1 MKLPFLIAPVCGLLL
16 AAPLGAPALADT
28 VAAPGA
34 PATTAT
40 APTVPAPAAAAPAPV
55 GPTALAP
62 GDVLDVEVFGE
73 QALSQQ
79 VTVARD
85 GTIELPLIGRVAIG
99 GDSTTQAQDAIA
111 KALSKYLKHPL
122 VAVSLHTE
130 AQYNVLV
137 LGDVKTPGRYS
148 LTPGAHLS
156 DALAAAGGV
165 APDLTGAL
173 PDARVTNGDQEKQVS
188 LEKLLR
194 DGDLSENI
202 AVHDGSAVYVPGP
215 TTIHVRVLG
224 AVDHPGEI
232 EISQGD
238 RLAVAI
244 AKAGDSPNTHS
255 DLNHIRV
262 THQLPDGSLQN
273 TEVNL
278 YDVLEKGQLSADLP
292 LQQND
297 IVYVPEAK
305 KNTQGGAGILTLLR
319 SIFLPY

>member
-1 MKLPFLIAPVCGLLL
+1 MNGRSVG
-16 AAPLGAPALADT
+16 
-28 VAAPGA
+28 VAACALVLGVLLGVGA
-34 PATTAT
+34 SAE
-40 APTVPAPAAAAPAPV
+40 
-55 GPTALAP
+55 TALAP

-79 VTVARD
+79 VTVAPD
-85 GTIELPLIGRVAIG
+85 GTIELPLIGQVAVG
-99 GDSTTQAQDAIA
+99 GDSTVQAQDAVA
-111 KALSKYLKHPL
+111 KALAKYLKHPL

-137 LGDVKTPGRYS
+137 LGNVKTPGRYS
-148 LTPGAHLS
+148 LSPGAKLS
-156 DALAAAGGV
+156 DALAAAGGLS
-165 APDLTGAL
+165 PDITGVL
-173 PDARVTNGDQEKQVS
+173 PPARVTNGSQEQSVS

-194 DGDLSENI
+194 DGDLSQNV
-202 AVHDGSAVYVPGP
+202 ALANGSAVYVQGP
-215 TTIHVRVLG
+215 AQIHVRVLG

-244 AKAGDSPNTHS
+244 AKAGDSPNTHA

-262 THQLPDGSLQN
+262 THQMPDGSLQN

-278 YDVLEKGQLSADLP
+278 YQVLEQGKLSADVP
-292 LQQND
+292 LHQDD

-305 KNTQGGAGILTLLR
+305 KNTQGGAGILSLLR
-319 SIFLPY
+319 SIFIPY